1 MSLRVLKRLVAWA
14 LVLTMMMACG
24 VQAEGLEEIDSAD
37 LPPEAAQ
44 EAEEETAAEDY
55 VQFVCS
61 PSQMTLTVVSLR
73 AVGADPLSVKEKKAM
88 LSAWDGVSA
97 QVSDAQGSAVYAVE
111 KHTAISGMQH
121 AYALA
126 QGMYFVRA
134 EAAGYASLSWTAVSV
149 RYEDGPMEM
158 KLNLSKASSATKKP
172 AATAAPAATQAP
184 AAEDVA
190 VQPKEE
196 AAVPQRVVFWC
207 DPAKLALSV
216 HRASDGEKMSPV
228 SVSGTDDGG
237 MDLVAVAEYA
247 YVLPAGEYVYTA
259 ACDGY
264 IPQEN
269 VPFTVADEAV
279 MIDLSLKSEIR
290 FVDVT
295 IVLAPGETLV
305 KLYKASDSTERA
317 IRSEQACQ
325 YALAP
330 GYYQCVVA
338 DADGLETVHNLTV
351 SGDAAEQTIVLHPLT
366 LEERA
371 LQPVRFELWQENITL
386 TVYALDE
393 DGDIVLMEAGE
404 DGLYM
409 LPVGPV
415 WYDASAEGHIGVE
428 GQLVQVEQ
436 ADDPQLVRVWLLSE
450 ERAAVNR
457 TENVVIFAAIADQSG
472 AQPFSES
479 LTALLDELGLVQADY
494 FYSSKRSDGKYDSV
508 YYAVLAEDNVW
519 FAVDLLLSSGEVAFA
534 EPEYLYFTTEID
546 NPWYAGDQGY
556 LTEQTWLE
564 PQGVRAIWGDL
575 ERQGVTPGEG
585 VVVAVIDTGV
595 DYTHPDLKANIW
607 TNWQESGGTEGV
619 DDDGNGYVDDIYGWN
634 FVSENNNV
642 KDDHGHG
649 THVAGVIA
657 MADNGIGGVGIAYG
671 AKVMAIKAGQASG
684 TFSSSAIARAVLY
697 AKANGADIINMSFG
711 GYSQSTIVENALK
724 SAYTDCLL
732 VAAAGNDGI
741 WTLPTPQGANM
752 YPAAYSYVLGV
763 MATDDSGTSLAGFS
777 NFDLIVAAGGEYEIA
792 APGVSI
798 YSTLPGG
805 RYARWSGT
813 SMACPVVAGAA
824 AVMMSAGMSGSRYLM
839 GQLAGASKKEI
850 YAGFASFDFASALNS
865 TPIPEL
871 TLLEVVAFDDPALD
885 GGAVNNGDGVFQPGE
900 TIELGLAVRNRWGA
914 AANVQITASSLV
926 NGIDPGFITWE
937 DNTAAISAVGTF
949 ADADTG
955 YVYEDGALTGVTDPL
970 RFVIGKDVA
979 HNVEIPITF
988 TVTAKNGMDDTD
1000 TTEYIV
1006 SGSYVVTI
1014 ENGTVISGI
1023 LTEDT
1028 TLTADRLWIIRGSV
1042 QVPEGVTLTVEA
1054 GTHIHF
1060 ERVITG
1066 NSSVDEVYF
1075 PYLQVVGNAL
1085 FNGIASAPIVL
1096 TTDTRLAIVGARG
1109 EWSILYNAEHWGVAN
1124 CKLEHVNIDGGD
1136 MIPYGSWL
1144 YGTYASLND
1153 CERGNAIGA
1162 SAISV
1167 TEADHV
1173 SALNCCVYASLMK
1186 NSSLERC
1193 VLNTYRFWTEFPV
1206 RIDTCQFVSTYI
1218 ARGIQE
1224 YRSFTMENSVMLR
1237 SGTCEDAAYGNS
1249 NSTITHNAILNT
1261 LKNGDKWFYPNSSMG
1276 IGINLVRNFWGTDNG
1291 SVISDIILDSNDIV
1305 SYGTITYEPYLTK
1318 ASDMSSIYPFVVDAW
1333 VEDVDGNRL
1342 DTVVGAQEVTFHV
1355 LFNRDMNT
1363 STALTVAY
1371 GPAEP
1376 YNDYRV
1382 NGAWVS
1388 AREWQGTYQV
1398 NPVID
1403 YGTMY
1408 IYVAGGHAADDYWL
1422 ETAPDSRHWFDI
1434 AGAGAE
1440 ALILQSWAEGD
1451 GIHLTWTQ
1459 DDFETLAG
1467 FNLYR
1472 TQTIGEIYDE
1482 YGNVIGTGPLYAEK
1496 INPVLIPSDTLSYV
1510 DANVIEGEQYHYY
1523 FTVVQTD
1530 FAESDGSNVTTC
1542 VALDMTDPVIVHTPV
1557 ASVISGETL
1566 GISAT
1571 VTDNVKVDSVTLY
1584 VRAQGD
1590 STWTTTGMT
1599 NTTGDLWYA
1608 NVVVNG
1614 TTPVEY
1620 YISATDGICTASYGT
1635 ADAPITVLVE
1645 SGSATLGDVNA
1656 DGSID
1661 IMDLMLMTQN
1671 IVGMKTLTILQTKAA
1686 DVNLDGVVD
1695 VFDLM
1700 KVAQYICGMI
1710 TSL

>member
-1 MSLRVLKRLVAWA
+1 MSLRLLKRLVAWA

-24 VQAEGLEEIDSAD
+24 VQAEGLEGLEEIDSAD

-44 EAEEETAAEDY
+44 EAEEDTAAEDY

-73 AVGADPLSVKEKKAM
+73 AAGADPLSVKEKKAM

-134 EAAGYASLSWTAVSV
+134 EATGYASLNWTAVSV

-172 AATAAPAATQAP
+172 TATAVPAATQTP

-216 HRASDGEKMSPV
+216 QRASDGEKMSPV

-259 ACDGY
+259 ACDSY

-305 KLYKASDSTERA
+305 KLYKAADSTERA

-415 WYDASAEGHIGVE
+415 WFDASAEGHIGVE
-428 GQLVQVEQ
+428 GQLVQVEA
-436 ADDPQLVRVWLLSE
+436 ADEPQLVRVWLLSE

-519 FAVDLLLSSGEVAFA
+519 FAVDLLLSSGEVSFA

-607 TNWQESGGTEGV
+607 TNWQESGGVEGV

-741 WTLPTPQGANM
+741 WTLPTPNGRNM

-763 MATDDSGTSLAGFS
+763 MATDDSGTALAGFS
-777 NFDLIVAAGGEYEIA
+777 NYDLIVAAGGEYELA

-798 YSTLPGG
+798 YSTLPGE

-824 AVMMSAGMSGSRYLM
+824 AVMMSAGMSGSRYLT
-839 GQLAGASKKEI
+839 GQLVGASQNVATKKVGDAVFE
-850 YAGFASFDFASALNS
+850 FASFDLASALNS
-865 TPIPEL
+865 YPIPEL

-900 TIELGLAVRNRWGA
+900 TIELGVTLRNRWGA
-914 AANVQITASSLV
+914 AADVQITASSLV

-970 RFVIGKDVA
+970 RFVIDADAA
-979 HNVEIPITF
+979 HNLEIPIVF
-988 TVTAKNGMDDTD
+988 NVTATNGMDDTD
-1000 TTEYIV
+1000 STVYTWGEV
-1006 SGSYVVTI
+1006 DGFTYVVTI

-1028 TLTADRLWIIRGSV
+1028 TLTADRLWIIRGSA

-1060 ERVITG
+1060 ERVLIG
-1066 NSSVDEVYF
+1066 NEAVDMYNY
-1075 PYLQVVGNAL
+1075 PYLEILGGAY
-1085 FNGIASAPIVL
+1085 FNGTAENPINI
-1096 TTDTRLAIVGARG
+1096 TTDTVLGIFGKLNKDQIIPG
-1109 EWSILYNAEHWGVAN
+1109 SVAFTYFN
-1124 CKLEHVNIDGGD
+1124 SVYWNPERCVMHYVNIYGNDG
-1136 MIPYGSWL
+1136 MNFE
-1144 YGTYASLND
+1144 YASLVSISKGDHLNIVD
-1153 CERGNAIGA
+1153 CRVDAATISSSRMERCMFNLFGQWYPDAVRLVIDQCQIKDCHYSQMSSWIETGHQRSVLVNNTTNGGYDPFNSETSVFSYNA
-1162 SAISV
+1162 V
-1167 TEADHV
+1167 
-1173 SALNCCVYASLMK
+1173 LNC
-1186 NSSLERC
+1186 
-1193 VLNTYRFWTEFPV
+1193 
-1206 RIDTCQFVSTYI
+1206 
-1218 ARGIQE
+1218 
-1224 YRSFTMENSVMLR
+1224 
-1237 SGTCEDAAYGNS
+1237 
-1249 NSTITHNAILNT
+1249 
-1261 LKNGDKWFYPNSSMG
+1261 LKNPSSWFRPNASDGYSRDFT
-1276 IGINLVRNFWGTDNG
+1276 NNYWGTDDE
-1291 SVISDIILDSNDIV
+1291 SVIQDVILDSNDIV
-1305 SYGTITYEPYLTK
+1305 SYGTITYEPFLTK
-1318 ASDMSSIYPFVVDAW
+1318 SSDMSSIYPFVVDAW

-1382 NGAWVS
+1382 GGAWVS

-1472 TQTIGEIYDE
+1472 GQYKDD
-1482 YGNVIGTGPLYAEK
+1482 TGLVTDAVK

-1510 DANVIEGEQYHYY
+1510 DANVVEGETYHYY

-1530 FAESDGSNVTTC
+1530 FTESDGSNVTTC

-1599 NTTGDLWYA
+1599 NTTGSLWYA

-1614 TTPVEY
+1614 ATSVEY
-1620 YISATDGICTASYGT
+1620 YITATDGICTASYGT

-1661 IMDLMLMTQN
+1661 IVDLMLMTQN